1 MRIAHR
7 LATVAA
13 VGAVAVG
20 TVAVAPAAQA
30 DDLGTTSLATVLG
43 VDGVVGNGFDSNWD
57 DFDIVR
63 EAADAVI
70 AAKGSSTP
78 VALLG
83 DGDVALTAFIPTDRA
98 FRRLVHDL
106 TGTWP
111 NEAQTFA
118 VVASLGIDTVEAV
131 LLYHVVPGTIDSAA
145 ALAADGATVTTVQ
158 GGGITVDVRSTSPL
172 RVRLV
177 DQDPDALNPALIAG
191 DLDIN
196 KGNKQIAHGINRVL
210 RPVNL

>member
-30 DDLGTTSLATVLG
+30 DDLGNTSLASVLG
-43 VDGVVGNGFDSNWD
+43 VDGVVGNGFDSSWD

-83 DGDVALTAFIPTDRA
+83 DGDTALTAFIPTDRA

-111 NEAQTFA
+111 SEAKTFS
-118 VVASLGIDTVEAV
+118 VVAGLGIDTVEAV

-145 ALAADGATVTTVQ
+145 ALAADGATVATVQ
-158 GGGITVDVRSTSPL
+158 GGGITVDVRSTGPL

-177 DQDPDALNPALIAG
+177 DQDPDALNPALIAA

-210 RPVNL
+210 RPIDL